1 MGGRGALWVVDA
13 TPPEMRDRRQTDL
26 HAHHAIQV
34 TLGLGGSFRLET
46 PDSHVGGDA
55 VAVAAD
61 AGHRFAAEGLIA
73 LLLIEP
79 ESRFGRAVAA
89 RLFGGRALAGVP
101 PALLGNFRAR
111 LAAALGETP
120 RNDAALADLG
130 RALIGHM
137 AGDARADVPDLR
149 IRKVIA
155 WADKHLEGPLS
166 LADAALTANLSA
178 GRLRHLFVEQTGLPF
193 KTYVLW
199 LRLKRAVQA
208 FANGQSLTQAAHD
221 AGFSD
226 SAHLSRT
233 FRRMFGI
240 APASLRIT

>member
-1 MGGRGALWVVDA
+1 M
-13 TPPEMRDRRQTDL
+13 
-26 HAHHAIQV
+26 
-34 TLGLGGSFRLET
+34 
-46 PDSHVGGDA
+46 
-55 VAVAAD
+55 
-61 AGHRFAAEGLIA
+61 
-73 LLLIEP
+73 
-79 ESRFGRAVAA
+79 
-89 RLFGGRALAGVP
+89 P